1 MGNGERERYGV
12 VLLGGLF
19 GEGREEEEGVVY

>member
-1 MGNGERERYGV
+1 MGDGERDIHGV